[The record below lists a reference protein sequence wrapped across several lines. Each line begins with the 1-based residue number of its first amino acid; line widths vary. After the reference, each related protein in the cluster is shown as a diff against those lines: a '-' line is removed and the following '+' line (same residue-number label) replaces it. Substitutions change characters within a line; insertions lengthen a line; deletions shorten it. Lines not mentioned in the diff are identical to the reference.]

1 MKYIILCGG
10 IQKTSSLP
18 NPLNYV
24 NGRHL
29 IEYIIEHIPSNE
41 IYLFYNIFLEEYNF
55 EEIIVNLF
63 KERTFHFVKIDY
75 LTRGPAETAYIG
87 VQMLP
92 ESSESLIFIDN
103 DNVHNIP
110 KMLDNKNFIGYGNN
124 KDETHYSFI
133 KIENSRVTQI
143 EEKVKISDNY
153 CSGIYGFKNASVFNQ
168 YCNRLIKEKNQF
180 YFSQIYQLML
190 EDNIAIVP
198 VHIQYTKLLGAQNN
212 LLVKPL
218 RICFDLDNTLVTNPT
233 VPNDY
238 STVKPIPKMIQ
249 LLHFLKQNGHEI
261 IIHTA
266 RRMKTHNNNV
276 GKVIKDI
283 ALVTIQTLEK
293 YNIDYDELIFGKPIA
308 DIYIDDKA
316 LNPFSNDISYFGIET
331 ESVEFIH
338 NKVSNNK
345 FNMIKKQDTL
355 VKKTGPYSILKG
367 ELYYYQH
374 IPPSVAHYFPS
385 LHNFN
390 KYNHSLELTIDHIQ
404 GIPLFFLYKNRLIT
418 QTILFDLFTIL
429 KQFHFYEGTIQ
440 INEDNLKNNYFKK
453 LRDRFTPNDY
463 GFDDAQEV
471 FDGTLDD
478 LSRTWNPTIVPMIHG
493 DFWFS
498 NIILDY
504 KNQYKVIDMKGQVD
518 GILTLNGDMYYDY
531 GKLYQSV
538 LGYDLVLNDCPMDTS
553 YLSSIHLIFIDLCMK
568 LCLDIDY
575 LKSVTR
581 SLMLGTIYFIEDRET
596 KVRIWEFIK
605 RSLPLPDSSLIK
617 QN

>member
-10 IQKTSSLP
+10 IQKTTSLP

-29 IEYIIEHIPSNE
+29 IEYIIENIPSNE
-41 IYLFYNIFLEEYNF
+41 VYIFYNIFLEEYNF
-55 EEIIVNLF
+55 EEIVVNLF
-63 KERTFHFVKIDY
+63 KEKTIHFVKIDY

-87 VQMLP
+87 AQTFTNDEPIV
-92 ESSESLIFIDN
+92 FIDN

-110 KMLDNKNFIGYGNN
+110 KNIDNKNFIGYGNN
-124 KDETHYSFI
+124 KDESHYSFI
-133 KIENSRVTQI
+133 KIENALVTQI

-153 CSGIYGFKNASVFNQ
+153 CNGIYGFKTTSIFID
-168 YCNRLIKEKNQF
+168 YCARILKQNKF

-190 EDNIAIVP
+190 EDGLPVVP
-198 VHIQYTKLLGAQNN
+198 IYIQYTKLIGDHNH

-249 LLHFLKQNGHEI
+249 LLHNLKQNGHEI

-266 RRMKTHNNNV
+266 RRMKTHKSNV

-293 YNIDYDELIFGKPIA
+293 FNIEYDELIFGKPIA

-316 LNPFSNDISYFGIET
+316 MNPYMNDISYYGIQT
-331 ESVEFIH
+331 ENVEFIH

-345 FNMIKKQDTL
+345 FNLIKKQDKL

-367 ELYYYQH
+367 ELHYYQN
-374 IPPSVAHYFPS
+374 IPPSLADYFPT

-418 QTILFDLFTIL
+418 PAILSDLFSIL
-429 KQFHFYEGTIQ
+429 KHFHSMDGIIHIDESNIR
-440 INEDNLKNNYFKK
+440 NNYFKK

-463 GFDDAQEV
+463 GFDDAVEV
-471 FDGTLDD
+471 FDAVLAD
-478 LSRTWNPTIVPMIHG
+478 LERTWNPVITSMIHG

-504 KNQYKVIDMKGQVD
+504 HNQYKVIDMKGQVD

-531 GKLYQSV
+531 GKLYQSI
-538 LGYDLVLNDCPMDTS
+538 LGYDLVLNDCPVDQA
-553 YLSSIHLIFIDLCMK
+553 YLSSMREIFLTLCNEF
-568 LCLDIDY
+568 CVDIDY
-575 LKSVTR
+575 LTAVTR
-581 SLMLGTIYFIEDRET
+581 SLMFGTIYFIEDQTT
-596 KVRIWEFIK
+596 KLRIWEFIK
-605 RSLPLPDSSLIK
+605 RC
-617 QN
+617 

>member
-10 IQKTSSLP
+10 IQKTTSLP

-41 IYLFYNIFLEEYNF
+41 VYIFYNIFLEEYNF
-55 EEIIVNLF
+55 EEIVVNLF
-63 KERTFHFVKIDY
+63 KEKTIHFVKIDY

-87 VQMLP
+87 AQTFTNDEPIV
-92 ESSESLIFIDN
+92 FIDN

-110 KMLDNKNFIGYGNN
+110 KNMDNKNFIGYGNN

-133 KIENSRVTQI
+133 KIENALVTQI

-153 CSGIYGFKNASVFNQ
+153 CSGIYGFKSTSIFLQ
-168 YCNRLIKEKNQF
+168 YCQQTLTQNKF

-190 EDNIAIVP
+190 EDDVPIVP
-198 VHIQYTKLLGAQNN
+198 IYIQYTKLIGDQNN

-249 LLHFLKQNGHEI
+249 LLQYLKQNGHEI

-266 RRMKTHNNNV
+266 RRMKTHKSNV

-293 YNIDYDELIFGKPIA
+293 FNIEYDELIFGKPIA

-316 LNPFSNDISYFGIET
+316 LNPYMNDISYYGIET
-331 ESVEFIH
+331 ENVEFIH

-345 FNMIKKQDTL
+345 FNLIKKHDKL

-367 ELYYYQH
+367 ELYYYQN
-374 IPPSVAHYFPS
+374 IPPSLADYFPV

-390 KYNHSLELTIDHIQ
+390 KYNHSLELSIDHIQ

-418 QTILFDLFTIL
+418 PAILCDLFSIL
-429 KQFHFYEGTIQ
+429 KHFHSMDGTIQ
-440 INEDNLKNNYFKK
+440 IQAENIHNNYFKK

-463 GFDDAQEV
+463 SFEDARDV
-471 FDGTLDD
+471 FNAVLAE
-478 LSRTWNPTIVPMIHG
+478 LERTWNPVITSMIHG

-504 KNQYKVIDMKGQVD
+504 HNQYKVIDMKGQVD

-531 GKLYQSV
+531 GKLYQSI
-538 LGYDLVLNDCPMDTS
+538 LGYDLVLNDCSVDWA
-553 YLSSIHLIFIDLCMK
+553 YLSSMREIFIGLCTSVG
-568 LCLDIDY
+568 LDIDY
-575 LKSVTR
+575 LTAVTR
-581 SLMLGTIYFIEDRET
+581 SLMFGTIYFIEDHAT
-596 KVRIWEFIK
+596 KQRIWEFIK
-605 RSLPLPDSSLIK
+605 QSLPLPNS
-617 QN
+617 

>member
-10 IQKTSSLP
+10 IQKTTSLP

-29 IEYIIEHIPSNE
+29 IEYIIENIPSNE
-41 IYLFYNIFLEEYNF
+41 VYIFYNIFLEEYNF
-55 EEIIVNLF
+55 EEIVMNLF
-63 KERTFHFVKIDY
+63 KEKTIHFVKIDY

-87 VQMLP
+87 AQTFTNDEPIV
-92 ESSESLIFIDN
+92 FIDN

-110 KMLDNKNFIGYGNN
+110 KNIDNKNFIGYGNN
-124 KDETHYSFI
+124 KDESHYSFI
-133 KIENSRVTQI
+133 KIENALVTQI

-153 CSGIYGFKNASVFNQ
+153 CSGIYGFKTTSIFID
-168 YCNRLIKEKNQF
+168 YCAKILKQNKF

-190 EDNIAIVP
+190 EDVPIVP
-198 VHIQYTKLLGAQNN
+198 IYIQYTKLIGDQNN

-233 VPNDY
+233 IPNDY

-249 LLHFLKQNGHEI
+249 LLQYLKQNGHEI

-266 RRMKTHNNNV
+266 RRMKTHKGNV
-276 GKVIKDI
+276 GKVVKDI
-283 ALVTIQTLEK
+283 ALVTLQTLEK
-293 YNIDYDELIFGKPIA
+293 FNIEYDELIFGKPIA

-316 LNPFSNDISYFGIET
+316 LNPYMNDISYYGIET

-345 FNMIKKQDTL
+345 FNLIKKQDKL

-367 ELYYYQH
+367 ELYYYQN
-374 IPPSVAHYFPS
+374 IPPSLAHYFPA

-390 KYNHSLELTIDHIQ
+390 KYNHSLELSIDHIQ

-418 QTILFDLFTIL
+418 PNILSDLCSIL
-429 KQFHFYEGTIQ
+429 KQFHSINGPIYIQ
-440 INEDNLKNNYFKK
+440 EENLRNNYFKK

-463 GFDDAQEV
+463 GFDDAQEL
-471 FDGTLDD
+471 FDATLED
-478 LSRTWNPTIVPMIHG
+478 LERTWNPLLTSMIHG

-504 KNQYKVIDMKGQVD
+504 GNQYKVIDMKGQVD

-531 GKLYQSV
+531 GKLYQSI
-538 LGYDLVLNDCPMDTS
+538 LGYDLVLNDCPVDQA
-553 YLSSIHLIFIDLCMK
+553 YLSSMREIFMSLCED
-568 LCLDIDY
+568 LDIEY
-575 LKSVTR
+575 LTAVTR
-581 SLMLGTIYFIEDRET
+581 SLMFGTIYFIENHAT
-596 KVRIWEFIK
+596 KQRIWEFIK
-605 RSLPLPDSSLIK
+605 QSLPLPNSSVYLD
-617 QN
+617 

>member
-10 IQKTSSLP
+10 IQKTTSLP

-41 IYLFYNIFLEEYNF
+41 VYIFYNIFLEEYNF
-55 EEIIVNLF
+55 EEIVVNLF
-63 KERTFHFVKIDY
+63 KEKTIHFVKIDY

-87 VQMLP
+87 AQTFTNDEPIV
-92 ESSESLIFIDN
+92 FIDN

-110 KMLDNKNFIGYGNN
+110 KNIDNKNFIGYGNN

-133 KIENSRVTQI
+133 KIENALVTQI

-153 CSGIYGFKNASVFNQ
+153 CSGIYGFKSTSIFIEYCHQALNQ
-168 YCNRLIKEKNQF
+168 NKF

-190 EDNIAIVP
+190 EDVPIVP
-198 VHIQYTKLLGAQNN
+198 IYIQCTKLIGDQNN

-218 RICFDLDNTLVTNPT
+218 RICFDLDNTLVTNPA

-249 LLHFLKQNGHEI
+249 LLQYLKQNGHEI

-266 RRMKTHNNNV
+266 RRMKTHKSNV

-293 YNIDYDELIFGKPIA
+293 FNIEYDELIFGKPIA
-308 DIYIDDKA
+308 DIYIDDKS
-316 LNPFSNDISYFGIET
+316 LNPYMNDISYYGIQT
-331 ESVEFIH
+331 ENVEFIH

-345 FNMIKKQDTL
+345 FNLIKKQDKL

-367 ELYYYQH
+367 ELHYYQN
-374 IPPSVAHYFPS
+374 IPPSLADYFPT

-418 QTILFDLFTIL
+418 PAILDDLFSIL
-429 KQFHFYEGTIQ
+429 KHFHSIDVSIQ
-440 INEDNLKNNYFKK
+440 IQAINIHNNYFKK

-463 GFDDAQEV
+463 SFDDAQEV
-471 FDGTLDD
+471 FNAVLAD
-478 LSRTWNPTIVPMIHG
+478 LERTWNPVITSMIHG

-504 KNQYKVIDMKGQVD
+504 NNQYKVIDMKGQVD

-531 GKLYQSV
+531 GKLYQSI
-538 LGYDLVLNDCPMDTS
+538 LGYDLVLNNCPIDWSYISTMRDIFIGRCTNLGIDIH
-553 YLSSIHLIFIDLCMK
+553 YLSA
-568 LCLDIDY
+568 
-575 LKSVTR
+575 VTR
-581 SLMLGTIYFIEDRET
+581 SLMFGTIYFIEDHAT
-596 KVRIWEFIK
+596 KQRIWEFIK
-605 RSLPLPDSSLIK
+605 QSLPLPNS
-617 QN
+617 

>member
-10 IQKTSSLP
+10 IQKTTSLP

-41 IYLFYNIFLEEYNF
+41 VYIFYNIFLEEYNF
-55 EEIIVNLF
+55 EEIVVNLF
-63 KERTFHFVKIDY
+63 KEKTIHFVKIDY

-87 VQMLP
+87 AQTFINDEPIV
-92 ESSESLIFIDN
+92 FIDN

-110 KMLDNKNFIGYGNN
+110 KNIDNKNFIGYGNN

-133 KIENSRVTQI
+133 KIENALVTQI

-153 CSGIYGFKNASVFNQ
+153 CSGIYGFKSTSIFIEYCHQALNQ
-168 YCNRLIKEKNQF
+168 NKF

-190 EDNIAIVP
+190 EDVPIVP
-198 VHIQYTKLLGAQNN
+198 IYIQCTKLIGDQNN

-218 RICFDLDNTLVTNPT
+218 RICFDLDNTLVTNPA

-249 LLHFLKQNGHEI
+249 LLQYLKQNGHEI

-266 RRMKTHNNNV
+266 RRMKTHKSNV

-293 YNIDYDELIFGKPIA
+293 FNIEYDELIFGKPIA

-316 LNPFSNDISYFGIET
+316 MNPYINDISYYGIAT
-331 ESVEFIH
+331 ENVEFIH

-345 FNMIKKQDTL
+345 FNLIKKQDKL

-367 ELYYYQH
+367 ELHYYQN
-374 IPPSVAHYFPS
+374 IPPSLADYFPT

-418 QTILFDLFTIL
+418 PAILDDLFSIL
-429 KQFHFYEGTIQ
+429 KHFHSIDGSIQ
-440 INEDNLKNNYFKK
+440 IQAVNIHNNYFKK
-453 LRDRFTPNDY
+453 LSDRFTPNDY
-463 GFDDAQEV
+463 SFDDAQEV
-471 FDGTLDD
+471 FNAVLAD
-478 LSRTWNPTIVPMIHG
+478 LERTWNPVITSMIHG

-504 KNQYKVIDMKGQVD
+504 NNQYKVIDMKGQVD

-531 GKLYQSV
+531 GKLYQSI
-538 LGYDLVLNDCPMDTS
+538 LGYDLVLNDCQVDWS
-553 YLSSIHLIFIDLCMK
+553 YISTMRDIFIGTCTNLGI
-568 LCLDIDY
+568 DIHY
-575 LKSVTR
+575 LTAVTR
-581 SLMLGTIYFIEDRET
+581 SLMFGTIYFIEDHTT
-596 KVRIWEFIK
+596 KQRIWEFIK
-605 RSLPLPDSSLIK
+605 QSLPLPNS
-617 QN
+617 

>member
-10 IQKTSSLP
+10 IQKTTSLP

-41 IYLFYNIFLEEYNF
+41 VYIFYNIFLEEYNF
-55 EEIIVNLF
+55 EEIVVNLF
-63 KERTFHFVKIDY
+63 KEKTIHFVKIDY
-75 LTRGPAETAYIG
+75 LTRGPAETAYIAG
-87 VQMLP
+87 QTFTNDEPIV
-92 ESSESLIFIDN
+92 FIDN

-110 KMLDNKNFIGYGNN
+110 KNIDNKNFIGYGNN

-133 KIENSRVTQI
+133 KIENALVTQI

-153 CSGIYGFKNASVFNQ
+153 CSGIYGFKSTSIFIEYCRQALNQ
-168 YCNRLIKEKNQF
+168 NKF
-180 YFSQIYQLML
+180 YFSQIYQMML
-190 EDNIAIVP
+190 EDDLPIVP
-198 VHIQYTKLLGAQNN
+198 IYIQYTKLIGDQNN

-249 LLHFLKQNGHEI
+249 LLQYLKQNGHEI

-266 RRMKTHNNNV
+266 RRMKTHKSNV

-293 YNIDYDELIFGKPIA
+293 FNIEYDELIFGKPIA

-316 LNPFSNDISYFGIET
+316 LNPYMNDISYYGIET
-331 ESVEFIH
+331 ENVEFIH

-345 FNMIKKQDTL
+345 FNLIKKQDKL

-367 ELYYYQH
+367 ELYYYQN
-374 IPPSVAHYFPS
+374 IPLSLADYFPA

-404 GIPLFFLYKNRLIT
+404 GIPLYFLYKNRLIT
-418 QTILFDLFTIL
+418 PAILADLFAIL
-429 KQFHFYEGTIQ
+429 KQFHSVDGTIH
-440 INEDNLKNNYFKK
+440 INEENIRNNYFKK
-453 LRDRFTPNDY
+453 LRDRFTSNDY

-471 FDGTLDD
+471 FDAVLAD
-478 LSRTWNPTIVPMIHG
+478 LERTWNPVITSMIHG

-531 GKLYQSV
+531 GKLYQSI
-538 LGYDLVLNDCPMDTS
+538 LGYDLVLNNCPIDQV
-553 YLSSIHLIFIDLCMK
+553 YLSSMREIFLGMCNEF
-568 LCLDIDY
+568 CVDIDY
-575 LKSVTR
+575 LTAVTR
-581 SLMLGTIYFIEDRET
+581 SLMFGTIYFIEDQAT
-596 KVRIWEFIK
+596 KQRIWEFI
-605 RSLPLPDSSLIK
+605 RA
-617 QN
+617 